1 MENAMNCS
9 EKTSNPQIAPCG
21 NDTLLLLWFI
31 IAKVPIMVLFLTAVC
46 HSLFVVCWKGPWTK
60 SSKVQS
66 PIFILEFN
74 SSPKTNFQPLKLL
87 PGAGRGGRWTGKR
100 DRLKTL
106 TWRSICAV
114 PNLTPHNMT
123 YARDTN
129 TDSFFWIKGNFK
141 LGWDN
146 ISLFYTSLKNKQYN
160 FLMN

>member
-1 MENAMNCS
+1 M
-9 EKTSNPQIAPCG
+9 
-21 NDTLLLLWFI
+21 
-31 IAKVPIMVLFLTAVC
+31 
-46 HSLFVVCWKGPWTK
+46 FVVCWKGPWTK

-160 FLMN
+160 FLMSQLFFFTCWLLSSHFQIPMSSFFFQNPFWWW

>member
-1 MENAMNCS
+1 MQLYL
-9 EKTSNPQIAPCG
+9 TS
-21 NDTLLLLWFI
+21 TLWFI
-31 IAKVPIMVLFLTAVC
+31 MFLLFSNVRTQLKE
-46 HSLFVVCWKGPWTK
+46 SLCLFVCWKGPWTK